1 MQKQI
6 LRKKTKGFTL
16 VELLVVVGIIAIIAS
31 VVFVTLEPARRFG
44 DARNSARWSEV
55 VSILNAVIKYQVD
68 NNGAWPGSP
77 TPVQGTTY
85 VIANTQTG
93 GSTCTASSSATTKLD
108 LSVLVPT
115 YLSELP
121 VDPSGTTTAETEYYF
136 ERLEGGIINIGACQP
151 ENSATIKVAR

>member
-1 MQKQI
+1 M
-6 LRKKTKGFTL
+6 KKHKYGGFTL

-68 NNGAWPGSP
+68 NNGSWPGSP

-85 VIANTQTG
+85 VIANTSTG
-93 GSTCTASSSATTKLD
+93 AATCTASSSATTKLD
-108 LSVLVPT
+108 LSALIPQ
-115 YLSELP
+115 YLAELP
-121 VDPSGTTTAETEYYF
+121 TDPSGGTAAETEYYF
-136 ERLEGGIINIGACQP
+136 ERLQGGIIHIGACQP
-151 ENSATIKVAR
+151 DNSATISVAR